1 MSDAISVRYATDAD
15 LDQVFE
21 IEQQAATAAHWERAT
36 YAAIV
41 SAGANAQPKRA
52 LLVAERAC
60 EIVGFAVTR
69 SVSITGY
76 ATDCELENIA
86 VAPRAARTGI
96 GTALMRSVCDWA
108 RSEGAVELRAEV
120 RESNTAAQGLY
131 EVAGF
136 EQTAIRTKYYSR
148 PDEDARVLR
157 LHL

>member
-1 MSDAISVRYATDAD
+1 MSKAISVRHATDAD
-15 LDQVFE
+15 VDQIFK
-21 IEQQAATAAHWERAT
+21 IEQQAATAAHWVRAA

-41 SAGANAQPKRA
+41 SAGANAQPKRV
-52 LLVAERAC
+52 LLVAERAD

-69 SVSITGY
+69 AVSITGHT
-76 ATDCELENIA
+76 TDCELENIA
-86 VAPRAARTGI
+86 VAPRAVRIGI
-96 GTALMRSVCDWA
+96 GTALLQSVCDWA

-131 EVAGF
+131 EAVGF